1 MTTKIPN
8 QIVTVD
14 YMMDP
19 QEEDIIFSGDELKR
33 GMIVLIEDYTLR
45 DYDGLKELSELSPR
59 ERREVRTSCYW
70 CKIEKIV
77 WEGGMVRFIALY
89 ADGSKVVRRYMQS
102 HAWFVKKSSM

>member
-1 MTTKIPN
+1 MTTNIPK
-8 QIVTVD
+8 QITTTD

-19 QEEDIIFSGDELKR
+19 KEEDIIFSGDELKS

-77 WEGGMVRFIALY
+77 LDGNMVRFIALY
-89 ADGSKVVRRYMQS
+89 ADGSKVVRRYGRS
-102 HAWFVKKSSM
+102 HAWLVKKSSM